1 MAPSCL
7 RESVSK
13 CIWWGSCDLC
23 SFYWKFL
30 PLCLSARLGSPPAV
44 FPFPSFPPWE
54 NMKKVQSRARI
65 LFRWM
70 RSVMKS
76 ENWMAALGCSRSS
89 EALSL
94 QRDFLIKHQFK
105 AALLKLSSLSLNAT
119 LSDWLLLTKSFFFLI
134 KRDIE
139 FRGPGLW
146 LLTIPKLRGSRAGQ
160 SSCTSSCLRPNPWPL
175 SVTSTQCLL
184 EPCPSS
190 NSAFNFGLRPINVF
204 MDIKKK
210 KIQWCD
216 SNYRRPFVSLVSL

>member
-1 MAPSCL
+1 
-7 RESVSK
+7 
-13 CIWWGSCDLC
+13 
-23 SFYWKFL
+23 
-30 PLCLSARLGSPPAV
+30 
-44 FPFPSFPPWE
+44 
-54 NMKKVQSRARI
+54 MKKVQSRARI

-190 NSAFNFGLRPINVF
+190 NSALNFWSQTNKRIHGY
-204 MDIKKK
+204 KKK
-210 KIQWCD
+210 KSSGVTRTTVDRLLALLACNDPSTSCGGCRCKCLLLTLYLGNWVFTQATGIHFQTKMTF
-216 SNYRRPFVSLVSL
+216 S

>member
-1 MAPSCL
+1 MFSGWLPLVC
-7 RESVSK
+7 ESVSK

-76 ENWMAALGCSRSS
+76 ENWMAALGCSLSS

-94 QRDFLIKHQFK
+94 QRDFLIKHQFE
-105 AALLKLSSLSLNAT
+105 AAHLKLSSLSLNAT
-119 LSDWLLLTKSFFFLI
+119 LSDWLLLTKLFFFFSYQEGHRVQRSGSLAFNNTQAEGEQS
-134 KRDIE
+134 RSE
-139 FRGPGLW
+139 FVHLFMF
-146 LLTIPKLRGSRAGQ
+146 
-160 SSCTSSCLRPNPWPL
+160 TSQPMA
-175 SVTSTQCLL
+175 TQCHEYSVLTWTM
-184 EPCPSS
+184 
-190 NSAFNFGLRPINVF
+190 PIF
-204 MDIKKK
+204 KL
-210 KIQWCD
+210 C
-216 SNYRRPFVSLVSL
+216 L

>member
-70 RSVMKS
+70 CSVMKS

-94 QRDFLIKHQFK
+94 QRDFLIKHQFE

-119 LSDWLLLTKSFFFLI
+119 LSDWLLLTKLFFFFLI

-139 FRGPGLW
+139 FRGPVLW

-175 SVTSTQCLL
+175 SVMSTQCFL

-210 KIQWCD
+210 IQWCD